1 MYLTTLYTGTY
12 SDSVS
17 MNALYKTNLSPDWKV
32 WKEDISSQTAVT
44 LNTSSLKLTTNEYV
58 TKFMIDYGTVPAGFA
73 LNKTDKMYFNVM
85 VGNVPVGTE
94 FINNI
99 ELTAYV
105 DGEKQRSTDSTTT
118 VVRKNGP
125 KTGDDNILFAI
136 FLALAVITGLAL
148 AGYLVFLLYKK
159 KIAAAAKEE
168 CILDNRRRFFKGR
181 VRNVPMKKLMD
192 K

>member
-1 MYLTTLYTGTY
+1 
-12 SDSVS
+12 
-17 MNALYKTNLSPDWKV
+17 
-32 WKEDISSQTAVT
+32 
-44 LNTSSLKLTTNEYV
+44 
-58 TKFMIDYGTVPAGFA
+58 
-73 LNKTDKMYFNVM
+73 M

-94 FINNI
+94 LINNI

-125 KTGDDNILFAI
+125 KTGDDNILFGI

-148 AGYLVFLLYKK
+148 AGYLAFLLYKK
-159 KIAAAAKEE
+159 KTAVAAEE
-168 CILDNRRRFFKGR
+168 NGILDNRRRFFKGR
-181 VRNVPMKKLMD
+181 VRNVSMKDLINK